1 MIEDIVKSALHVTR
15 VLLLTNDVNVRTI
28 FHNAGFK
35 NVQILRAE
43 LSRARKII
51 AAGDCDLLVVEDLF
65 DEEPTLPF
73 IRAIRHGEV
82 GDNIFLPIVAMI
94 SENEA
99 GAIRAS
105 IDAGPDDVV
114 AKPLSVG
121 TINTRIVGLLKRNI
135 QYVVTAE
142 YIGPNRRSKE
152 RTDPLKDNLIDIP
165 NVLRALSEGHHE
177 VAKQI
182 RAKIKEAN
190 KKINTQRVSIQG
202 DQIQNLITEAIAD
215 PSEFGKCIPKIRKVA
230 LEFARRL
237 QHTDF
242 KHVGELCRML
252 NVVIREIRGVD
263 DKKNID
269 LLVLLGQAIFL
280 SFKDDVASRTRAM
293 DVVMLINSKFKS
305 EHVDGKAQPKSPS
318 SSPPPDNPD

>member
-1 MIEDIVKSALHVTR
+1 MIEDIIRSALQVSKI
-15 VLLLTNDVNVRTI
+15 LILSNDASIRGI
-28 FHNAGFK
+28 FQNAGFK
-35 NVQILRAE
+35 NVAILRTE

-51 AAGDCDLLVVEDLF
+51 ANGDCDLLVIEDIF
-65 DEEPTLPF
+65 DDEPTVPF
-73 IRAIRHGEV
+73 IHRIRHGEI
-82 GDNIFLPIVAMI
+82 GENIFLPIVSLI
-94 SENEA
+94 SENDS
-99 GAIRAS
+99 GVIRAN
-105 IDAGPDDVV
+105 IDAGPDDVIV
-114 AKPLSVG
+114 KPLSVS
-121 TINTRIVGLLKRNI
+121 TINTRIVALLKRNI

-165 NVLRALSEGHHE
+165 NILRAKAEGYHE
-177 VAKQI
+177 VAQQI
-182 RAKIKEAN
+182 RSKIKDAN

-202 DQIQNLITEAIAD
+202 DQIQNLITDAIGNPA
-215 PSEFGKCIPKIRKVA
+215 EFDTCIPKIKKVA

-237 QHTDF
+237 EHTDF

-252 NVVIREIRGVD
+252 IVVVREIRGID

-293 DVVMLINSKFKS
+293 DVVMLINSKFEN
-305 EHVDGKAQPKSPS
+305 EHVEGNTKPAPPP
-318 SSPPPDNPD
+318 SSPPRDNSD